1 MIWQGIKSS
10 PVGNFSTTFLAS
22 PRAFARGGR
31 RRLRRGMKHNNN
43 THTILS
49 PQQENV
55 LRQILPIAKIATS
68 GTVADLPVRP
78 RTHTLVAGPSGSGK
92 SHIAREIGR
101 MLGIPTLVINVSS
114 WVVLSARNEPWTFSE
129 ICTWLDASCS
139 SGGILVLDECDK
151 LTTGGDSSW
160 LGHIILEI
168 HDLLD
173 GIIPLAARLPSQP
186 DTDVWECAPAP
197 VPDNQLRTMLSARL
211 RNKVYILGCGAW
223 QSAWTGMAKPKIGF
237 GRGFPDTD
245 LPGARQILEM
255 MQPELRQRFRD
266 AICWLPPMTSED
278 YHTVSARIE
287 AELPE
292 QRMRE
297 IWNRLAGPMIQR
309 AMDGGLGMRVFEELM
324 MQTLL
329 EIPARPVP
337 HSTRQNLR
345 EPLV

>member
-1 MIWQGIKSS
+1 
-10 PVGNFSTTFLAS
+10 
-22 PRAFARGGR
+22 
-31 RRLRRGMKHNNN
+31 MKQNN

-49 PQQENV
+49 PQQEEV

-68 GTVADLPVRP
+68 GTVSDLPVRP

-114 WVVLSARNEPWTFSE
+114 WVVLSAKNEPWTFSE
-129 ICTWLDASCS
+129 ICSWLDGSCS

-151 LTTGGDSSW
+151 LTTEGDSSW

-186 DTDVWECAPAP
+186 DTDVWEGAPSSI
-197 VPDNQLRTMLSARL
+197 PDDQARSLLSARL
-211 RNKVYILGCGAW
+211 RNKVFILGAGAW
-223 QSAWTGMAKPKIGF
+223 QCAWVGMAKRKIGF
-237 GRGFPDTD
+237 GRDVPAPG

-255 MQPELRQRFRD
+255 MKPELRQRFRD
-266 AICWLPPMTSED
+266 TICWLPPMTGED

-292 QRMRE
+292 QRMRK
-297 IWNRLAGPMIQR
+297 IWNRLAGSMILR
-309 AMDGGLGMRVFEELM
+309 AIDGGLGMRVFEELM

-329 EIPARPVP
+329 EMPARPVP
-337 HSTRQNLR
+337 HSTKQNLR